1 MTSRMQRPHLKHVIT
16 AAVAAICVA
25 LAMAHGGFGPTA
37 FSIAGLVVWIS
48 VLVGLALGVL
58 PRSEIGGTAIGT
70 GLALAGLAA
79 LMALSIAWASDDGD
93 AFGDVVRALAYLGAF
108 VLVVLASRRGE
119 GRPWLAGLAIGL
131 VAVGAIAL
139 LARFVPGPFGDP
151 DADLARTLPAALG
164 RLTYP
169 VGYWNGLAAV
179 MSAAIVLCSW
189 FATAAA
195 GPRARALAVGALPPV
210 LLALWMTDSRGGF
223 VAAALAFVVLLI
235 AGRGR
240 GRMVANLA
248 LGGIAAAILI
258 VIAEAFGTILN
269 NPQAAGGQGT
279 AMLAITLVMTA
290 ATVVVRF
297 ALDERLQRFEVS
309 RDVGRVAVAAVV
321 VAAIVAVIAINP
333 VEQFDEFKAPPTG
346 QELSSGDVGL
356 LRGGGSGRY
365 QFWETAVN
373 AFESAP
379 VGGVGA
385 SGYTPYWFEHRDIP
399 IPAQRAHS
407 VLFET
412 LAELGIVGF
421 ALLVTFFG
429 AAVVAG
435 IRRARGPNAVLEAA
449 PALALLVVGL
459 AAAAVDWTW
468 DLPAVFVS
476 TILAAALLT
485 GPATLSGPDPGPP
498 PRGAVRNRRRFAAGV
513 GLLLV
518 AWVSICA
525 SGLLML
531 SAHALNSSQEA
542 AARGDVDSA
551 LSSANDAVDLQP
563 WAADPRTQLAL
574 VYEQAGDYEHAVE
587 AIDEAI
593 SRSPDDYR
601 LRLLAA
607 RMKVENG
614 DNDAGLAS
622 LLEAERLNPRD
633 PDIQAEVRRAS

>member
-1 MTSRMQRPHLKHVIT
+1 
-16 AAVAAICVA
+16 
-25 LAMAHGGFGPTA
+25 
-37 FSIAGLVVWIS
+37 
-48 VLVGLALGVL
+48 
-58 PRSEIGGTAIGT
+58 
-70 GLALAGLAA
+70 
-79 LMALSIAWASDDGD
+79 
-93 AFGDVVRALAYLGAF
+93 
-108 VLVVLASRRGE
+108 
-119 GRPWLAGLAIGL
+119 
-131 VAVGAIAL
+131 
-139 LARFVPGPFGDP
+139 
-151 DADLARTLPAALG
+151 
-164 RLTYP
+164 
-169 VGYWNGLAAV
+169 
-179 MSAAIVLCSW
+179 
-189 FATAAA
+189 
-195 GPRARALAVGALPPV
+195 
-210 LLALWMTDSRGGF
+210 
-223 VAAALAFVVLLI
+223 
-235 AGRGR
+235 
-240 GRMVANLA
+240 
-248 LGGIAAAILI
+248 
-258 VIAEAFGTILN
+258 
-269 NPQAAGGQGT
+269 
-279 AMLAITLVMTA
+279 MTA

-476 TILAAALLT
+476 TILAAALLDRA
-485 GPATLSGPDPGPP
+485 GDAVGPGP
-498 PRGAVRNRRRFAAGV
+498 RA
-513 GLLLV
+513 
-518 AWVSICA
+518 
-525 SGLLML
+525 
-531 SAHALNSSQEA
+531 A
-542 AARGDVDSA
+542 AARGGAQPAA
-551 LSSANDAVDLQP
+551 LRGGRRP
-563 WAADPRTQLAL
+563 P
-574 VYEQAGDYEHAVE
+574 AGRLGFD
-587 AIDEAI
+587 
-593 SRSPDDYR
+593 
-601 LRLLAA
+601 LRLGTA
-607 RMKVENG
+607 
-614 DNDAGLAS
+614 D
-622 LLEAERLNPRD
+622 AERPR
-633 PDIQAEVRRAS
+633 PELEPGGRRARRRRQRR

>member
-1 MTSRMQRPHLKHVIT
+1 MQRPHVQHVIT
-16 AAVAAICVA
+16 AAVAAICVV

-37 FSIAGLVVWIS
+37 FSVAGLAVWIA
-48 VLVGLALGVL
+48 VLVGLAIGVL
-58 PRSEIGGTAIGT
+58 PRSEIPGAAVGT
-70 GLALAGLAA
+70 GLALAGLAGM
-79 LMALSIAWASDDGD
+79 MALSIAWASDDGD

-119 GRPWLAGLAIGL
+119 ARPWLAGLAIGL
-131 VAVGAIAL
+131 VAIGAIAL
-139 LARFVPGPFGDP
+139 LGRFVPGPFGDP

-169 VGYWNGLAAV
+169 IGYWNGLAAV

-189 FATAAA
+189 FASAAA

-210 LLALWMTDSRGGF
+210 LLALWMTDSRGGL
-223 VAAALAFVVLLI
+223 VAAGLAFVILLL
-235 AGRGR
+235 AGRAR
-240 GRMVANLA
+240 ARMVANLA
-248 LGGIAAAILI
+248 LGTIVAAILI
-258 VIAEAFGTILN
+258 AIAEAFGTILN
-269 NPQAAGGQGT
+269 DPQSAGGQGT
-279 AMLAITLVMTA
+279 AMLVITLALVA
-290 ATVVVRF
+290 VTVAIRL

-309 RDVGRVAVAAVV
+309 RDLGRVVIVGAIVAV
-321 VAAIVAVIAINP
+321 IVAVIAIDP
-333 VEQFDEFKAPPTG
+333 IEQYDEFKAAPTG
-346 QELSSGDVGL
+346 QEPGAGPVGL

-412 LAELGIVGF
+412 LAELGIVGL
-421 ALLVTFFG
+421 ALLVAFFG

-435 IRRARGPNAVLEAA
+435 VRRARAPAGIAEAA
-449 PALALLVVGL
+449 PALALLAVGL

-468 DLPAVFVS
+468 DLPAVFVP
-476 TILAAALLT
+476 TVAAAALLT
-485 GPATLSGPDPGPP
+485 GPATLAGPDPGPP
-498 PRGAVRNRRRFAAGV
+498 PRGAVRTRRRFAAGV

-525 SGLLML
+525 CGLLML
-531 SAHALNSSQEA
+531 SANALHSSRDA
-542 AARGDVDSA
+542 AADGDIDSA

-574 VYEQAGDYEHAVE
+574 VYEQAGDYDKAVE
-587 AIDEAI
+587 AINEAI

-607 RMKVENG
+607 RMKYEAG
-614 DNDAGLAS
+614 DRTGAYAALLDAQ
-622 LLEAERLNPRD
+622 RLNPRD
-633 PDIQAEVRRAS
+633 PDIQAEVKRAS